1 MNKLFKYAATAT
13 IAYFALTIP
22 VFAQTNNPKFEII
35 TPGDGQIIYGNKVP
49 VLFSVEN
56 FQLVDY
62 AQNPKPTAGQGHIH
76 IWLDDSNATAQ
87 SATKV
92 TQDTHTFPDVSYGN
106 HTLRAELVTNDH
118 KSLVP
123 PQIITV
129 NFKSEQIPSAAQES
143 QTSGFDKKTAT
154 VILVVVALVIIAAW
168 WYTKDED
175 DEEKP
180 EKASRPKK
188 KNKRKT
194 KK

>member
-92 TQDTHTFPDVSYGN
+92 TQDTHTFSDVSYGD
-106 HTLRAELVTNDH
+106 HILRTELVTNDH

-123 PQIITV
+123 PQVITV
-129 NFKSEQIPSAAQES
+129 NFKSAQIPAAAQES

-154 VILVVVALVIIAAW
+154 VILIVVALVIIAAW
-168 WYTKDED
+168 WYTKDEEE
-175 DEEKP
+175 EEKP
-180 EKASRPKK
+180 EKASKPKK
-188 KNKRKT
+188 TRTRKS